1 MVLAPLL
8 VVVAVA
14 VLLLVLV
21 LVLAPAIVVLVLAVV
36 ELALALV
43 LVGAVRGEVARLP
56 ALEAVVASLP
66 EAAVV
71 VEAHEPL
78 GDESKL
84 LIVQFVYLL
93 FRNRKQGGKRESS
106 KSGVSRRST
115 RTRNQSN
122 SMRHS
127 KRTL

>member
-1 MVLAPLL
+1 M
-8 VVVAVA
+8 VVAVA
-14 VLLLVLV
+14 MLLLVLV
-21 LVLAPAIVVLVLAVV
+21 LVLVLAVV
-36 ELALALV
+36 ELALGLV
-43 LVGAVRGEVARLP
+43 LVGAVHGEVARLP

-84 LIVQFVYLL
+84 LIVQFVDLL
-93 FRNRKQGGKRESS
+93 FRNRKQSRKRESS